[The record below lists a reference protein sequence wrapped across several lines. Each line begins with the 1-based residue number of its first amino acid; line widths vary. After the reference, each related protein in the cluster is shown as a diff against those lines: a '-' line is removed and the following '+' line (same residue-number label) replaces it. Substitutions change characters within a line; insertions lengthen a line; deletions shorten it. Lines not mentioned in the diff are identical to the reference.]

1 MNNILDWPDLAA
13 WFGFPLLASTDPYR
27 TKDSH
32 SYDAGCCTMPKVHT
46 PSAQSARAVRL
57 CVHWWRDI
65 EITRKTS
72 DPSGRHP
79 RLFHLVSPLWPNLQP
94 SVVLTERL
102 WQILPTSSPEKRPM
116 QSQYCWADPM
126 HAWCEGDDWCKVL
139 VYICNEILVRIQPNI
154 INRRLTTLSDASM
167 LDVLPAWRSRKNF
180 LCFCTQI
187 PRLLSCLRVTT
198 QWPCFSLNSM
208 SWSYWED
215 GDKESQMGE
224 GHTHDTHKNTC

>member
-1 MNNILDWPDLAA
+1 MLHHAKSSHTLGSVGQGCTFVCPLMTRYWDNSKNIWSQ
-13 WFGFPLLASTDPYR
+13 WSSSTPF
-27 TKDSH
+27 S
-32 SYDAGCCTMPKVHT
+32 S
-46 PSAQSARAVRL
+46 
-57 CVHWWRDI
+57 CV
-65 EITRKTS
+65 
-72 DPSGRHP
+72 
-79 RLFHLVSPLWPNLQP
+79 P
-94 SVVLTERL
+94 SVTQPWAFCCSDRTLVADFTDFVPGETSHAKP
-102 WQILPTSSPEKRPM
+102 ILLSRS
-116 QSQYCWADPM
+116 Y
-126 HAWCEGDDWCKVL
+126 AWCEGDDWCKVL

-198 QWPCFSLNSM
+198 HWPCFSLNSM